1 MVNADGLK
9 TGATVAV
16 VALGLLF
23 AGQVLT
29 MAAWWVARALSGAIL
44 VLLAAGLGYAVYQL
58 YAGWQAAEESTA
70 DHQSLAD
77 DNYDSVDDVHDG
89 YLGEELSESELE
101 AELESLMEE

>member
-9 TGATVAV
+9 AGATVAV

-23 AGQVLT
+23 AGQVWT
-29 MAAWWVARALSGAIL
+29 MTVRWVSRALSGAIL
-44 VLLAAGLGYAVYQL
+44 VLLAAGLGYAAYQL

-77 DNYDSVDDVHDG
+77 DGYDSVDDVHDG
-89 YLGEELSESELE
+89 YLEEELSESELE

>member
-9 TGATVAV
+9 AGATVAV

-23 AGQVLT
+23 AGQVWAMT
-29 MAAWWVARALSGAIL
+29 ARWVSRALSGAIL
-44 VLLAAGLGYAVYQL
+44 LLLVAGLGYAAYQL

-77 DNYDSVDDVHDG
+77 DGYDSVDDVRDG
-89 YLGEELSESELE
+89 YLEEELSESELE